1 MPDVFF
7 SYDLSDLVV
16 DAVRVLVIL
25 AVTVLLLFI
34 LRRTI
39 PKAIEARVPR
49 IREESQEQLAQRSKT
64 LSGTIVQAFTFIIW
78 IVAFLM
84 ILGTVGVDILPV
96 LASLGVAALAL
107 GFAAQNII
115 RDYLHGFFIMM
126 EDWYRVGE
134 VATVAGL
141 GGLVEDMDLRRTVLR
156 DLDGAMHV
164 IPNSNINL
172 ASNLTRDWS
181 RINLN
186 VPVAYGTNLDHVFAV
201 INDVCEQF
209 KADPAWSQDLLTT
222 PQVLRVN
229 NFGDHGIEIKIL
241 GDTKPIR
248 QWALMGELR
257 KRLIERFDQ
266 ENIEIPWPHTKVY
279 FGNAL
284 DGQLAS
290 GPVREHEGSTS
301 S

>member
-1 MPDVFF
+1 MPGLFYNF
-7 SYDLSDLVV
+7 DLSNLVV

-25 AVTVLLLFI
+25 VATVVLLII

-49 IREESQEQLAQRSKT
+49 IREESPEQLAQRSNT
-64 LSGTIVQAFTFIIW
+64 LSRAIMQAVTFIIW
-78 IVAFLM
+78 IVALLM

-96 LASLGVAALAL
+96 VASLGVAALAL

-134 VATVAGL
+134 VATVAGI
-141 GGLVEDMDLRRTVLR
+141 GGLVEEVNLRRTVLR
-156 DLDGAMHV
+156 DLNGTMHV
-164 IPNSNINL
+164 IPNSNITL

-186 VPVAYGTNLDHVFAV
+186 IPVAYRTNLDHAFGV
-201 INDVCEQF
+201 INEVCQQL
-209 KADPAWSQDLLTT
+209 KDDATWGPDLITT
-222 PQVLRVN
+222 PKVERVDN
-229 NFGDHGIEIKIL
+229 LGDSGIEIKIL

-257 KRLIERFDQ
+257 KRLKERFDQ

-279 FGNAL
+279 FGSSLPSADDVL
-284 DGQLAS
+284 SGQ
-290 GPVREHEGSTS
+290 RQN
-301 S
+301 